1 MHAKACKPS
10 QVEKLKEYIESA
22 KAKRYAGRD
31 IMICDNSD
39 GMMAGESGQGDKI
52 EAAAEASFMD
62 NALSVSNCAC
72 DKTTHGSVSFQAKN
86 KN

>member
-1 MHAKACKPS
+1 
-10 QVEKLKEYIESA
+10 
-22 KAKRYAGRD
+22 
-31 IMICDNSD
+31 MICDNWD
-39 GMMAGESGQGDKI
+39 GIVAEVSGQGDKI

-86 KN
+86 MN